1 MSLVPKEKR
10 QALEQAISKAQEAI
24 SQVGANPED
33 ALKNNGV
40 TTDFLKQ
47 IKQNLN
53 TPLANSILSGMSID
67 SKTAESA
74 LDDLISGK
82 KSAPVAE
89 LPPYS
94 QPRVNYGNVITQE
107 QKNELMNKLR
117 RGLKN
122 F

>member
-1 MSLVPKEKR
+1 MTFVPKEKR
-10 QALEQAISKAQEAI
+10 QALEQAISKAQEAF
-24 SQVGANPED
+24 STAGGNPEE

-47 IKQNLN
+47 VRNNLN
-53 TPLANSILSGMSID
+53 TPIATSILSSMSI
-67 SKTAESA
+67 SRESA
-74 LDDLISGK
+74 EKQLDDLINGK
-82 KSAPVAE
+82 TGEPVAN
-89 LPPYS
+89 LPLLS
-94 QPRVNYGNVITQE
+94 QSRVNYGDVMTQE

>member
-67 SKTAESA
+67 PKTAEST